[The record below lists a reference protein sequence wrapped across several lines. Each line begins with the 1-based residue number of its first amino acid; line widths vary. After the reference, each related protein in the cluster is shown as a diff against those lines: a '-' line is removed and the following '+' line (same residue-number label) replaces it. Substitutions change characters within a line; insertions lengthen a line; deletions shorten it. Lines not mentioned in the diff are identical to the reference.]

1 MPFIL
6 AIIGLCAPRFT
17 IGLLWFFSNWFEG
30 VFETRAWP
38 ILGFLFLPF
47 TLLWYSVV
55 VNWFQAEW
63 AWWQVVILVLSIVGD
78 LSSGKGATK

>member
-6 AIIGLCAPRFT
+6 ALIGLCAPRFLT
-17 IGLLWFFSNWFEG
+17 VLLWLFSTWFEG

-55 VNWFQAEW
+55 VNWFHAEW
-63 AWWQVVILVLSIVGD
+63 AWWQVAILILSIIGD